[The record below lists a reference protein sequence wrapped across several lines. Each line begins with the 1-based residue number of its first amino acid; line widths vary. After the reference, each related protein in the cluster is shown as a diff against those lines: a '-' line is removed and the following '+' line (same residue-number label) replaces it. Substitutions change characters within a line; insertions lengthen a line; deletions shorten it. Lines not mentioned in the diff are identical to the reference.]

1 MEIEK
6 TKRYKNG
13 KEWKKEKMKMKKYGI
28 EVAQEFFFLGEQV
41 TWIYCIK
48 RVKLHKLG
56 DEADPQQEH
65 HHN

>member
-1 MEIEK
+1 
-6 TKRYKNG
+6 
-13 KEWKKEKMKMKKYGI
+13 MKMKKYGI